1 MFEDN
6 LGYLRFDM
14 FGDCELLTQVSELLV
29 EHVWKK
35 IVHTDAMIIDMRSV
49 VPGERG
55 GVGRGLWPWGF
66 WIHRSQG
73 ALALVDFLRSSDDPN
88 VHSRLRITGLL
99 FGSQTCLV
107 IGFSGERGKGRHEE
121 QIPGPQRH
129 PTESRAPGVRPC
141 HLCT

>member
-49 VPGERG
+49 PGG
-55 GVGRGLWPWGF
+55 Q
-66 WIHRSQG
+66 RSPASHPG
-73 ALALVDFLRSSDDPN
+73 DS
-88 VHSRLRITGLL
+88 GL
-99 FGSQTCLV
+99 FGC
-107 IGFSGERGKGRHEE
+107 GGRQHWW
-121 QIPGPQRH
+121 
-129 PTESRAPGVRPC
+129 SF
-141 HLCT
+141 

>member
-49 VPGERG
+49 VQGGG
-55 GVGRGLWPWGF
+55 GVGRGLWPWGS
-66 WIHRSQG
+66 WLHWLQR
-73 ALALVDFLRSSDDPN
+73 APAMVVFLSFSDDPN
-88 VHSRLRITGLL
+88 VNSRLRVTGLPL
-99 FGSQTCLV
+99 DSQACLV
-107 IGFSGERGKGRHEE
+107 IGFSGERGTKEDIENRLS
-121 QIPGPQRH
+121 GPNVILLKPEHQ
-129 PTESRAPGVRPC
+129 G
-141 HLCT
+141 